1 MRPKSA
7 SRYGFPLDS
16 ITSIG
21 FSRCLGAAL
30 LLASIFNCEIVR
42 AQAKNSAAPANPKI
56 RAITA
61 FINLDRPRYQQEIA
75 DALKMLRR
83 AQTTFESRGYQVQT
97 IRIATQPFPEYTK
110 GLSKEQA
117 ITFFKEYDALAVKE
131 NFAAS
136 IGPAMLNA
144 GDSESQAELLG
155 EILSNTKKLN
165 GTIVVAGEDGVRWNA
180 VGAAARIMKKLE
192 ETTEHSQGN
201 FRFATIA
208 MVPPLTPFFPAA
220 YHTGFGH
227 QFAIALESAN
237 IVAAAF

>member
-1 MRPKSA
+1 MRLRTAFRFLSFIA
-7 SRYGFPLDS
+7 L
-16 ITSIG
+16 
-21 FSRCLGAAL
+21 AL
-30 LLASIFNCEIVR
+30 LAATTWAGSAE
-42 AQAKNSAAPANPKI
+42 AQGKAAPNPANPKI

-61 FINLDRPRYQQEIA
+61 FINLDRAQYQQQVA
-75 DALKMLRR
+75 DALKMLKR

-192 ETTEHSQGN
+192 ETTEHSEGN
-201 FRFATIA
+201 FRFAAIA
-208 MVPPLTPFFPAA
+208 MVPPVT
-220 YHTGFGH
+220 
-227 QFAIALESAN
+227 
-237 IVAAAF
+237 